1 MAFLGEYYSSF
12 TGQNRIVI
20 PKKIREEIGVE
31 SYFTLAKG
39 YDGCLAGYRD
49 ADWEKATQEL
59 IAEPAVAGRGVDLK
73 RHLFSSAI
81 HLEIDKQGRVV
92 VPPNLL
98 EYAGLGGMKEV
109 VVIGVGNHFEIW
121 EPTLWRQ
128 YQKTVEEKINKEKE

>member
-1 MAFLGEYYSSF
+1 
-12 TGQNRIVI
+12 
-20 PKKIREEIGVE
+20 
-31 SYFTLAKG
+31 
-39 YDGCLAGYRD
+39 
-49 ADWEKATQEL
+49 
-59 IAEPAVAGRGVDLK
+59 
-73 RHLFSSAI
+73 
-81 HLEIDKQGRVV
+81 